1 MPNCR
6 HCGARIEKFNKDRC
20 PVCGEL
26 NPLDGVSSETVEIT
40 SQLDKKSVEYKRLK
54 VRTKKTLLIYAC
66 LLGWTGAHFF
76 YIKTIKPAFI
86 WLFCNLLVIGLM
98 FTLLFFF
105 KLPLWVCFL
114 VSFAF
119 IYFANIMFGVSIYR
133 HAQYLKDGN
142 GNLVR

>member
-26 NPLDGVSSETVEIT
+26 NPLEGVSSETVEIT

-54 VRTKKTLLIYAC
+54 VKTKKTLLIYAC
-66 LLGWTGAHFF
+66 LLGWTGAHFL
-76 YIKTIKPAFI
+76 YIKAFKPALI
-86 WLFCNLLVIGLM
+86 WFVGNALVIGLM
-98 FTLLFFF
+98 FVLLFFL
-105 KLPLWVCFL
+105 KSPLWVCFL
-114 VSFAF
+114 VSFGF
-119 IYFANIMFGVSIYR
+119 VYFANIMFGVSIYR
-133 HAQYLKDGN
+133 HAQYLKDGD